1 MSRIIDLTLPFD
13 ERIAGFQRLPAKSLL
28 QDGWNASQLHI
39 YSHAGTHMDAPWHF
53 EASETYIDEL
63 PLEKLLN
70 VRAWVADLRGIAAA
84 AMIEVEHLQD
94 LIHKIQQG
102 DSLLLCTNWSKKLG
116 TAEYRNA
123 LPRLSPTFAQWCV
136 QKQINILGVEPP
148 SVADVN
154 NLEEVTLIHQILLK
168 GGVTIV
174 EGLCNLDLIQHQPV
188 LLTAL
193 PLKIKKGDGS
203 PARVLAIETATTPEE
218 PMPSQSH
225 TVVVLDDDPTGTQTV
240 HQIPVLTDWSLPT
253 LKAEFEA
260 NSPVFYILTNTRA
273 KTPAEA
279 ASINAAIAQNLLAT
293 AQSYPKSLVIISRS
307 DSTLRGHFPL
317 ETDVLAAH
325 LFPQQDYFVALIPAF
340 FEGQRFTKE
349 DVHYLYEKE
358 TWVPVSQ
365 TPYAAD
371 RTFGYQH
378 SNLKS
383 WVSEKSHGRIPADQV
398 HSISIDLLEAQD
410 ISLVIEQIRQV
421 PPGGV
426 LVVNALNYQH
436 LISFSKAALASG
448 RQILYRSAAS
458 FVAAFCGIVP
468 QGLLLKNAF
477 AALPA
482 GPGLIVVGSHV
493 PKSTAQLTHLL
504 ASGIDS
510 LELKVAQILVDE
522 AQSYLLECARKLNAL
537 LKKGDTVVYTSRIVH
552 EGHDEASSL
561 QMSICVSDFIC
572 KLIGKIKLRPRYILA
587 KGGITSSD
595 LATNTLRVKRAMV
608 LGQILP
614 GVPLWQLGAESR
626 FPGLP
631 YIVFPGNVGN
641 PEDLQLIR
649 QFFNPS
655 ETDENAIA

>member
-1 MSRIIDLTLPFD
+1 MARIIDLTLAFD
-13 ERIAGFQRLPAKSLL
+13 EHIAGFQRLPAKSLQ

-53 EASETYIDEL
+53 EISETYIDEL

-84 AMIEVEHLQD
+84 AMIEVEHLQG
-94 LIHKIQQG
+94 LIHKIQPG

-123 LPRLSPTFAQWCV
+123 LPRLSPAFAHWCV
-136 QKQINILGVEPP
+136 QKQINMLGVEPP

-174 EGLCNLDLIQHQPV
+174 EGLCNLDLIQQQPV

-203 PARVLAIETATTPEE
+203 PARVLVTETTTTPEE
-218 PMPSQSH
+218 PSPIQSH
-225 TVVVLDDDPTGTQTV
+225 TVVVLDDDPTGTQTM
-240 HQIPVLTDWSLPT
+240 HQVPVLTKWSIQALS
-253 LKAEFEA
+253 AEFEA

-273 KTPAEA
+273 KTPVDA
-279 ASINAAIAQNLLAT
+279 ASINADIAKNLLAA
-293 AQSYPKSLVIISRS
+293 AQSCQKSFVIISRS

-349 DVHYLYEKE
+349 DVHYIFENE

-383 WVSEKSHGRIPADQV
+383 WVSEKSQGRIAGDQV
-398 HSISIDLLEAQD
+398 YSIGIELLETQN
-410 ISLVIEQIRQV
+410 IPLVIEQIQQV
-421 PPGGV
+421 PTGGV
-426 LVVNALNYQH
+426 LIVNALNYQH
-436 LISFSKAALASG
+436 LIRFSQSALESG
-448 RQILYRSAAS
+448 RTILYRSAAS

-468 QGLLLKNAF
+468 QGLLSKNAF
-477 AALPA
+477 AALPL

-493 PKSTAQLTHLL
+493 PKSTAQLNHLL
-504 ASGIDS
+504 AFGIDS
-510 LELKVAQILVDE
+510 LELNVLQILSDE
-522 AQSYLLECARKLNAL
+522 NKPYLLKCSRKLNAL

-552 EGHDEASSL
+552 EGHDEAASL
-561 QMSICVSDFIC
+561 QMSIRVSDFMC
-572 KLIGKIKLRPRYILA
+572 KLVGKIKLRPRYILA

-595 LATNTLRVKRAMV
+595 LATNTLQVKRAMV

-626 FPGLP
+626 FPDLP
-631 YIVFPGNVGN
+631 YIIFPGNVGN

-655 ETDENAIA
+655 EIDETAIA